1 MRVACLQLCSQDK
14 VDDNLATV
22 ARLLQEAAGQ
32 GASLV
37 VLPEMFPFMHPAL
50 ERKEHFAD
58 KIAHQTVLPFLSDQ
72 ACRHQLTIV
81 GGSLLLPGED
91 QRLRNCCPVFSPDGN
106 LVASYDK
113 IHLFDSDLSDRS
125 YRESEQVTAG
135 TTPQIVTV
143 GEWKIGLS
151 ICYDLRFPE
160 LFRYYA
166 TQGVDLLMVPSAFA
180 VPTGTAHW
188 EVLLRARA
196 IENQAYVLAPA
207 QIGTHP
213 GERKTYGHSM
223 IIDPWGIIIVQ
234 AQNDTRDGELIMA
247 DLSRERLVEVRQ
259 QLPALQHRQDPLFST
274 DASNNGEPTT

>member
-14 VDDNLATV
+14 VEDNLATV
-22 ARLLQEAAGQ
+22 VRLLQQAARNH
-32 GASLV
+32 ASLA

-50 ERKEHFAD
+50 ERKEHFAT

-72 ACRHQLTIV
+72 ARRHQLTIV
-81 GGSLLLPGED
+81 GGSLLLTGED

-106 LVASYDK
+106 VIATYDK
-113 IHLFDSDLSDRS
+113 IHLFDSDLADRK

-135 TTPQIVTV
+135 TAPQIISV
-143 GEWKIGLS
+143 GDWRIGLS

-160 LFRYYA
+160 LFRFYA
-166 TQGVDLLMVPSAFA
+166 TEGVDLLTVPSAFA

-213 GERKTYGHSM
+213 GGRKTYGHSM
-223 IIDPWGIIIVQ
+223 IIDPWGIVVAQ
-234 AQNDTRDGELIMA
+234 AQNDSMDGELIMA
-247 DLSRERLVEVRQ
+247 DLSRKRLDEVRQ
-259 QLPALQHRQDPLFST
+259 QLPALQHRQDRLFS
-274 DASNNGEPTT
+274 